1 MSDLFANPLEEMIE
15 FQDLKTDLQRGQG
28 PLLVTGCLDSQ
39 KVHLLSE
46 LSDLTPW
53 KLIVTYD
60 DSRAREI
67 CEDYRCFDTDISLYP
82 ARDLLFYTSD
92 IHGNLLTKQRIQVMR
107 RVLESSG
114 GVVVTT
120 IDGLMEHLLPLAWMK
135 ERSLTIGA
143 EDVVEVGT
151 LTHALA
157 EMGYE
162 KVAQVEGSGQFS
174 VRGGI
179 IDIFPLTE
187 EVPYRIELW
196 GDEVDSIRTFDPES
210 QRSIE
215 QVDEAVIYPATEM
228 ALTPEQIQ
236 DGTEAIEKERRKYV
250 KKLRDAMKTE
260 EAYRMDSAVSEVLEG
275 LHEGFRVHGL
285 GSYIRYF
292 CKETVSFLNY
302 FPVDELTIFLDEPLR
317 LKEKAETTETEFR
330 ESMSHRLE
338 GGYLL
343 PGQTSF
349 LYSAKETLAMA
360 MRPHTL
366 LLLGLDQKLSGMTV
380 KKKYSLSV
388 KNVNSYQNG
397 FELLI
402 SDLARWK
409 KEKYRDGIAGWFAD
423 AREPPGGRS
432 AGV

>member
-135 ERSLTIGA
+135 ERSLTIGT
-143 EDVVEVGT
+143 EDVVEVGK
-151 LTHALA
+151 LTHVLA

-228 ALTPEQIQ
+228 ALTSAFFSQVNFIWIPPFLLSR
-236 DGTEAIEKERRKYV
+236 ERK
-250 KKLRDAMKTE
+250 D
-260 EAYRMDSAVSEVLEG
+260 
-275 LHEGFRVHGL
+275 F
-285 GSYIRYF
+285 F
-292 CKETVSFLNY
+292 
-302 FPVDELTIFLDEPLR
+302 
-317 LKEKAETTETEFR
+317 
-330 ESMSHRLE
+330 
-338 GGYLL
+338 
-343 PGQTSF
+343 
-349 LYSAKETLAMA
+349 
-360 MRPHTL
+360 
-366 LLLGLDQKLSGMTV
+366 
-380 KKKYSLSV
+380 
-388 KNVNSYQNG
+388 
-397 FELLI
+397 
-402 SDLARWK
+402 
-409 KEKYRDGIAGWFAD
+409 
-423 AREPPGGRS
+423 
-432 AGV
+432 